1 MLDIAVTPDRSY
13 CLSIRG
19 IAREAATA
27 YGVAFHD
34 PAGIAPLPV
43 DGSGHPGEIA
53 DPTGADRLVLRT
65 VTGLDPT
72 AGSPVWLQR
81 RLVLCGMRPV
91 SLAVDITNYVMLE
104 TGQPLHAFDRTRLSG
119 PIVVR
124 RAAPGERLETLD
136 HVVRDLDPED
146 LLITD
151 GSGPIGLAGAMGG
164 LTTEIDSGSTE
175 LVLEAAHFD
184 AVAVARAT
192 RRHKLTSEAA
202 KRFERGV
209 DPELGPVAS
218 TRAVQLLTEL
228 GGASHA
234 GSVEVRHPRAP
245 VVIQLDPA
253 RPGRTA
259 GLEIPADTVARHL
272 EQVGASV
279 DRSGPTWSVT
289 PPTWRPDLT
298 DPADLDEEVIRLV
311 GYDSVPALL
320 PLAPAGPGF
329 SDTQR
334 LRRRIG
340 QALAHAG
347 LVEAPSYPFVGEEA
361 LDGLGLPADD
371 DRRNALRLANPLS
384 DEEPL
389 LRTTLLPGLL
399 STLRRNL
406 GRGNTDVSLF
416 ELAPVFRPGPAELPE
431 PPRPRARP
439 PADGRGGARAR
450 RRPAGPALAGGRRA
464 VGGAR
469 PARLV
474 GSRAAGRLAG
484 RRRARPG
491 GGRAGE
497 GRRLTVTADQ
507 HAPWHPGRCAALHV
521 DGRLVGHAGELHPRV
536 VAAFGL
542 PDRTCAME
550 LDLDAARGRPRP
562 GAGAADLDLPGRH
575 PGRRARRRR
584 PGHRP
589 PRWRRPCGTAAGSCS
604 SRCGCSTST
613 GAARW
618 GRAGPR
624 SPSPC
629 ASGHRT
635 ARSPPRRRAPRA
647 RPPWPRRRGA
657 PAPSSVPDDGGGALR
672 GQVAL
677 VSGAG
682 RGIGRA
688 MALGLAGDG
697 ASIGAARAEPRRR
710 STPCCASA
718 RRSARRRSPCRPT
731 SPTAR
736 RRRRPSRR
744 CERDLGPVDLLVT
757 NAGQRDRWPR
767 CRGRPTRTTGGAPS
781 RPTCAGP
788 TCSTA
793 SSCPGWSRAGA
804 AGCCTSA
811 AGWASAR
818 NPDWSAYA
826 VSKAAVS
833 RLTDTLA
840 AALDGTG
847 VTLLEVSPGLV
858 RTDMTE
864 TMWGPPDEQP
874 WNDVARVVEVVRR
887 FAAGD
892 LDALHGRFVH
902 AARDDVDALVAL
914 AGRVRETD
922 ARTLRLRAYGPED
935 PLA

>member
-1 MLDIAVTPDRSY
+1 MRAPLSWLREHADLPPDVTGRDLATRLVAAGLEVETVEQPGHDIRGPVVVGRVVAFEDETASNGKTIRWCTVDVGEAEPRGIVCGALNFAVDDRVVVALPGSTLPGGFAITARKTYGHVSDGMICSSRELGTGDDHTGILVLDGEPGVGEDAVALLGLRDEVLDIAVTPDRSY

-34 PAGIAPLPV
+34 PAAIAPLPV

-72 AGSPVWLQR
+72 AVSPVWLQR

-184 AVAVARAT
+184 AVAVARAG

-234 GSVEVRHPRAP
+234 GSVEVRHPREP
-245 VVIQLDPA
+245 VVIPLDPA

-320 PLAPAGPGF
+320 PVAPAGPGF

-340 QALAHAG
+340 QALAYSG
-347 LVEAPSYPFVGEEA
+347 LVEAPSYPFVGQEA
-361 LDGLGLPADD
+361 LDGLGLPVDD

-431 PPRPRARP
+431 PPRPRL
-439 PADGRGGARAR
+439 D
-450 RRPAGPALAGGRRA
+450 RRPTDEEVRALDAALPAQPWRVAAVLSGDLDQRGWWGPGRPAAWPDA
-464 VGGAR
+464 VQL
-469 PARLV
+469 ARLV
-474 GSRAAGRLAG
+474 AEQ
-484 RRRARPG
+484 ARVT
-491 GGRAGE
+491 
-497 GRRLTVTADQ
+497 LTVTADQ

-550 LDLDAARGRPRP
+550 V
-562 GAGAADLDLPGRH
+562 DLDLL
-575 PGRRARRRR
+575 
-584 PGHRP
+584 
-589 PRWRRPCGTAAGSCS
+589 
-604 SRCGCSTST
+604 
-613 GAARW
+613 GADHA
-618 GRAGPR
+618 PV
-624 SPSPC
+624 P
-629 ASGHRT
+629 
-635 ARSPPRRRAPRA
+635 APRISTFPVA
-647 RPPWPRRRGA
+647 TQ
-657 PAPSSVPDDGGGALR
+657 D
-672 GQVAL
+672 VAL
-677 VSGAG
+677 VVPAG
-682 RGIGRA
+682 TPAAEVEAALRAGGGELLESVRLFDVYRGSQVGEGRA
-688 MALGLAGDG
+688 SLAFALRFRAPDRTLTADE
-697 ASIGAARAEPRRR
+697 ASAARQAAVAE
-710 STPCCASA
+710 AA
-718 RRSARRRSPCRPT
+718 RRTGA
-731 SPTAR
+731 
-736 RRRRPSRR
+736 
-744 CERDLGPVDLLVT
+744 V
-757 NAGQRDRWPR
+757 QR
-767 CRGRPTRTTGGAPS
+767 A
-781 RPTCAGP
+781 
-788 TCSTA
+788 
-793 SSCPGWSRAGA
+793 
-804 AGCCTSA
+804 
-811 AGWASAR
+811 
-818 NPDWSAYA
+818 
-826 VSKAAVS
+826 
-833 RLTDTLA
+833 
-840 AALDGTG
+840 
-847 VTLLEVSPGLV
+847 
-858 RTDMTE
+858 
-864 TMWGPPDEQP
+864 
-874 WNDVARVVEVVRR
+874 
-887 FAAGD
+887 
-892 LDALHGRFVH
+892 
-902 AARDDVDALVAL
+902 
-914 AGRVRETD
+914 
-922 ARTLRLRAYGPED
+922 
-935 PLA
+935 